1 MNYPKNKRLKRLI
14 NSKFIYTLPLAGI
27 GLIGT
32 HQASNAILNPIRRL
46 AITRPQF
53 PSLNITT
60 SPRLFTNILNQRVG
74 LENRTSQVL
83 TPNYVH
89 LYSGNNSIPTQL
101 TGARAILNQ
110 RSTLNLRYKFTNS
123 NVQTNRQVVLHQSIP
138 RPIQITSIYQRSN
151 LRNRP
156 EVNYSNLRFNLNL
169 SSSRNFLN
177 LRDRQHDL
185 NPIYSQLYLKN
196 LVKTSTTSTRLILS
210 SRYKPLD
217 STSTT
222 PPKSAKPIE
231 TPIYSKLYLGDVYKT
246 SKTSTKPITSDSKDI
261 SLKPISTDTTNG
273 TKQTLLSS
281 NTKPKTLN
289 QINFDNEDNDP
300 ITLNDMTSDF
310 GASIKSLS
318 VRALSNELHNKKTSG
333 SLNENNLEKTLDKFK
348 ENIKVESIAAHKGI
362 TKSSLAFK
370 RLALNNSG
378 LDSLDDASNN
388 FGESISNMA
397 ANLFKSELLK
407 FEINDINSSNISE
420 KIKTTSNKF
429 GNEIGD
435 ISANELT
442 KSVRGFIDLHIKN

>member
-1 MNYPKNKRLKRLI
+1 MNDTKNKRLKRSI
-14 NSKFIYTLPLAGI
+14 NSKFICTLPLVGI
-27 GLIGT
+27 GLLST
-32 HQASNAILNPIRRL
+32 HRASNAILNPIRRL

-53 PSLNITT
+53 PSLNITN
-60 SPRLFTNILNQRVG
+60 SPRLFTSILNQR
-74 LENRTSQVL
+74 
-83 TPNYVH
+83 Y
-89 LYSGNNSIPTQL
+89 
-101 TGARAILNQ
+101 
-110 RSTLNLRYKFTNS
+110 NLDSRYRFINS
-123 NVQTNRQVVLHQSIP
+123 NVQTNRQVILNPSIP
-138 RPIQITSIYQRSN
+138 RPIQITSIYQRLS

-156 EVNYSNLRFNLNL
+156 EVNSSNLRFNLN
-169 SSSRNFLN
+169 SSRNFLN
-177 LRDRQHDL
+177 LRNRQPDL

-196 LVKTSTTSTRLILS
+196 LVKTSTTTTRLILN

-231 TPIYSKLYLGDVYKT
+231 NPIYSKLYLEDVYKT
-246 SKTSTKPITSDSKDI
+246 SKTSTKPITSGSKNI
-261 SLKPISTDTTNG
+261 SLKPTSIDTTNS

-281 NTKPKTLN
+281 DTKPKTLN

-318 VRALSNELHNKKTSG
+318 ARALSNELHNKKTSG

-348 ENIKVESIAAHKGI
+348 ENIKVEIIAAHKGI

-378 LDSLDDASNN
+378 LDNLDDASNN

-397 ANLFKSELLK
+397 ANLFKNELLK

-429 GNEIGD
+429 GNEIGN
-435 ISANELT
+435 ISATELT

>member
-1 MNYPKNKRLKRLI
+1 MNDTKNKRLKRSI
-14 NSKFIYTLPLAGI
+14 NSKFICTLPLVGI
-27 GLIGT
+27 GLLST
-32 HQASNAILNPIRRL
+32 HRASNAILNPIRRL

-53 PSLNITT
+53 PSLNITN
-60 SPRLFTNILNQRVG
+60 SPRLFTSILNQR
-74 LENRTSQVL
+74 
-83 TPNYVH
+83 Y
-89 LYSGNNSIPTQL
+89 
-101 TGARAILNQ
+101 
-110 RSTLNLRYKFTNS
+110 NLDSRYRFINS
-123 NVQTNRQVVLHQSIP
+123 NVQTNRQVILNPSIP
-138 RPIQITSIYQRSN
+138 RPIQITSIYQRLS

-156 EVNYSNLRFNLNL
+156 EVNSSNLRFNLN
-169 SSSRNFLN
+169 SSRNFLN
-177 LRDRQHDL
+177 LRNRQPDL

-196 LVKTSTTSTRLILS
+196 LVKTSTTTTRLILN

-231 TPIYSKLYLGDVYKT
+231 NPIYSKLYLEDVYKT
-246 SKTSTKPITSDSKDI
+246 SKTSTKPITSGSKNI
-261 SLKPISTDTTNG
+261 SLKPTSIDTTNS

-281 NTKPKTLN
+281 DTKPKTLN

-318 VRALSNELHNKKTSG
+318 ARALSNELHNKKTSG

-348 ENIKVESIAAHKGI
+348 ENIKVEIIAAHKGI

-378 LDSLDDASNN
+378 LDNLDDASNN

-397 ANLFKSELLK
+397 ANLFKNELLK

-429 GNEIGD
+429 GNEIGN
-435 ISANELT
+435 ISATELT
-442 KSVRGFIDLHIKN
+442 KSVRGFIDLHIKNWK

>member
-1 MNYPKNKRLKRLI
+1 MNDTKNKRLKRLI
-14 NSKFIYTLPLAGI
+14 NSKFLYALPLAGI
-27 GLIGT
+27 GLLGT
-32 HQASNAILNPIRRL
+32 HRSSNAILNPIRRL

-60 SPRLFTNILNQRVG
+60 TPRLFTSILNQR
-74 LENRTSQVL
+74 
-83 TPNYVH
+83 Y
-89 LYSGNNSIPTQL
+89 
-101 TGARAILNQ
+101 
-110 RSTLNLRYKFTNS
+110 NLDSRYRFINS

-138 RPIQITSIYQRSN
+138 RPIQITSIYQRSS

-156 EVNYSNLRFNLNL
+156 EVTSSNLRFNLNL

-177 LRDRQHDL
+177 LRNRQPDL

-196 LVKTSTTSTRLILS
+196 LVKTSTISTRLILNS
-210 SRYKPLD
+210 KYKPLD

-231 TPIYSKLYLGDVYKT
+231 TPIYSKLYLEDVYKT

-281 NTKPKTLN
+281 DTKPKTLN
-289 QINFDNEDNDP
+289 QINLNDEKDNP
-300 ITLNDMTSDF
+300 ITLNDMASDF
-310 GASIKSLS
+310 KASIKSLS

-333 SLNENNLEKTLDKFK
+333 SLNENNLEKALDKFK
-348 ENIKVESIAAHKGI
+348 DNIKVESIAAHKGI

-370 RLALNNSG
+370 RLSLNNSG
-378 LDSLDDASNN
+378 LDNLDDASNN
-388 FGESISNMA
+388 FGDSISSVA
-397 ANLFKSELLK
+397 ANLFKDELLK